1 MALFSYFWP
10 TMWQYAICILEWY
23 NTNSYGMK
31 TWNKENQKWVDQRKL
46 LSQSEDSKEFPKEIV
61 NAAMADI
68 SQQIFHKRHNHI
80 LLTCYKLFPQTS
92 NSKVPNV
99 ITIQSAIHPSVSV
112 MSTILRHKMVRYL
125 MIPVITPTLFQLGW
139 SLFYYLECTYVLVL
153 KLGSGKSYFL
163 VNFGTYIRHFFLWK

>member
-1 MALFSYFWP
+1 MFFFGIYFPYKINRLGFDPQWWGLSKQ
-10 TMWQYAICILEWY
+10 TAENEFDR
-23 NTNSYGMK
+23 NTG
-31 TWNKENQKWVDQRKL
+31 NKENQKWVDQRKL

-125 MIPVITPTLFQLGW
+125 RS
-139 SLFYYLECTYVLVL
+139 SL
-153 KLGSGKSYFL
+153 
-163 VNFGTYIRHFFLWK
+163 